1 MAGKKKDKS
10 GLKIQDKAFVDLVL
24 CGWIQGVAF
33 NVVYPERKVS
43 SGSMAVTCNRILNA
57 PDVQEY
63 VRLMKIKGTGYAEQD
78 YDEEGNILQMDK
90 NELSRELTRLFR
102 KETDPKLKSEIG
114 MKLADINQY
123 KKEQTE
129 TEQQVKYYLPL
140 PESDYIDYTVSRCKA
155 DTQFADK
162 LRVELAVIL

>member
-1 MAGKKKDKS
+1 MARKKRDTS
-10 GLKIQDKAFVDLVL
+10 GLKTQDKAFVDLVL
-24 CGWIQGVAF
+24 CGWVQGIAF

-63 VRLMKIKGTGYAEQD
+63 IRLMKIKGTGYAEQD
-78 YDEEGNILQMDK
+78 YDEEGNILQIDK
-90 NELSRELTRLFR
+90 NELSKELTRLFR

-114 MKLADINQY
+114 MKLADINQF

-140 PESDYIDYTVSRCKA
+140 PENEYIDYIRSRIKN
-155 DTQFADK
+155 DSQFADT
-162 LRVELAVIL
+162 LRAML